1 MIKKRIYLGLLAATM
16 LLFAGALGYI
26 WLTFFQQD
34 GGWLRY
40 ITIVAVVA
48 VLACLIV
55 IGLGFAGIV
64 LSLVSEKNITFLNKP
79 MNFTFSL
86 LYPVVMWLGKAFKIT
101 QDKIQRSF
109 VEVNNQ
115 LVKAKQGKLT
125 PDRLLIL
132 LPHCLQERECPNR
145 ITTNT
150 ENCTRCGRCPVG
162 DLLPLSERYGV
173 HLRIATGGTLARE
186 AVKKLRPRAIV
197 AVACERDLTSG
208 ILDCIPLPVLGV
220 TNDRPHGP
228 CFNTYVDPDAV
239 EKAILFFIQG
249 GDESDSVRVS
259 AV

>member
-1 MIKKRIYLGLLAATM
+1 MIKKRLYLGLLAVAM
-16 LLFAGALGYI
+16 VLFAGALAYL
-26 WLTFFQQD
+26 WLTFFQRD
-34 GGWLRY
+34 AGFFRY
-40 ITIVAVVA
+40 ILYVA
-48 VLACLIV
+48 VLAVVVCLGV

-64 LSLVSEKNITFLNKP
+64 LSILSDKNISFLSKP
-79 MNFTFSL
+79 INFTFSL
-86 LYPVVMWLGKAFKIT
+86 LYPVVIWLGKVFKIA

-115 LVKAKQGKLT
+115 LVKAKKGKLT
-125 PDRLLIL
+125 PERLLIL
-132 LPHCLQERECPNR
+132 LPHCLQQRDCPNR

-150 ENCTRCGRCPVG
+150 ENCTRCGGCTVG
-162 DLLPLSERYGV
+162 GLLDLCDGYGV

-186 AVKKLRPRAIV
+186 AVKTLRPRAIV

-228 CFNTYVDPDAV
+228 CFNTEVSLDAV

-249 GDESDSVRVS
+249 GETHVFVR
-259 AV
+259 